1 MKPPYSRTLYDLL
14 DEQAE
19 RIPDR
24 AAVICGE
31 RTASHRD
38 LADGAGRIAAALR
51 SHGIKRGQRVG
62 VLINNRLEWLET
74 CFGATA
80 LGTVAVPLS
89 TWSKSAELAY
99 LLADS
104 EVSALIAIDRFG
116 GQDFAGPIAEIAPQ
130 CPNLRLVVMLGGDNR
145 PGWIA
150 YHEIRAAAAPLPP
163 LAPGDGASAADDAL
177 ILYTSGSSARPK
189 AVRLK
194 HHAVI
199 ENGFNIGERMGLGPA
214 DRVLLAPPL
223 FWAYGVCNA
232 LPAVLSHGA
241 ALVLQSRFE
250 AGEWIGLVE
259 RHRVTAVYTLPSIT
273 GAVLRHPEFARERVA
288 SLRTGLMI
296 GSAREVRSAAE
307 QLGAS
312 EICNIYG
319 STETYGNCCVTP
331 HDWPLDRRMAGQG
344 PPLPGVSL
352 RVVDPRTGSALPTGE
367 VGALEVSGY
376 VTPGYCGASAAHN
389 KAAFTPDG
397 RFRTGDLGFV
407 DEECGFHFVAR
418 DTDMIKRAGINV
430 SPAEIETLLL
440 MHPDVAQAAVIG
452 AAAGERGEAVVAF
465 VVPKPSAVI
474 DAEQLRAHCRE
485 LASSYKVPDHV
496 ELCAALPVT
505 ETGKLFRRALR
516 DMAESLISPGSRQI
530 DT

>member
-1 MKPPYSRTLYDLL
+1 
-14 DEQAE
+14 
-19 RIPDR
+19 
-24 AAVICGE
+24 
-31 RTASHRD
+31 
-38 LADGAGRIAAALR
+38 
-51 SHGIKRGQRVG
+51 
-62 VLINNRLEWLET
+62 
-74 CFGATA
+74 
-80 LGTVAVPLS
+80 
-89 TWSKSAELAY
+89 
-99 LLADS
+99 
-104 EVSALIAIDRFG
+104 
-116 GQDFAGPIAEIAPQ
+116 
-130 CPNLRLVVMLGGDNR
+130 
-145 PGWIA
+145 
-150 YHEIRAAAAPLPP
+150 
-163 LAPGDGASAADDAL
+163 
-177 ILYTSGSSARPK
+177 
-189 AVRLK
+189 
-194 HHAVI
+194 
-199 ENGFNIGERMGLGPA
+199 
-214 DRVLLAPPL
+214 
-223 FWAYGVCNA
+223 
-232 LPAVLSHGA
+232 
-241 ALVLQSRFE
+241 
-250 AGEWIGLVE
+250 
-259 RHRVTAVYTLPSIT
+259 
-273 GAVLRHPEFARERVA
+273 
-288 SLRTGLMI
+288 MI
-296 GSAREVRSAAE
+296 GSAREVRIAAE